1 MRKSG
6 SSVKQK
12 KKTTV
17 FGWKGLLKYHLR
29 GSKRWSSA
37 SKAENRKIL
46 KVIFIISEFTYYLH
60 ITN

>member
-12 KKTTV
+12 KN
-17 FGWKGLLKYHLR
+17 GRLWKGLLKYHLR
-29 GSKRWSSA
+29 GSKRWSSV

-46 KVIFIISEFTYYLH
+46 NVVFIAKFTYLH
-60 ITN
+60 TYY